1 MKGTKM
7 QYTVDTQINEGHLEL
22 SNLPFEDGS
31 AVKVVL
37 IPKASL
43 SKMLFQKAQ
52 ELTKNIEGN
61 LSDDITDERAEK

>member
-1 MKGTKM
+1 M
-7 QYTVDTQINEGHLEL
+7 QYTVDTQINQGHLEL

-52 ELTKNIEGN
+52 ELTK
-61 LSDDITDERAEK
+61 KY